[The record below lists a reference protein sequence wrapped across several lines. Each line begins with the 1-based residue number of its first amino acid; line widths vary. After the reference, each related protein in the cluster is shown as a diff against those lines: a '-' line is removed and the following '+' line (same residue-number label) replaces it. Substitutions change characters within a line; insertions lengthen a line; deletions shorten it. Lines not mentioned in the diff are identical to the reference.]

1 MSEPVTEIDAKG
13 TLCPVPIIK
22 LAAAIKTVPV
32 GGLVRVMATDLG
44 FSPDIKAW
52 CKGTKHELVE
62 LRQEGNVLTADIRR
76 TK

>member
-1 MSEPVTEIDAKG
+1 MSEPTLEIDAKN

-22 LAAAIKTVPV
+22 LAAAIKTIPIGAV
-32 GGLVRVMATDLG
+32 VRVTATDLG

-52 CKGTKHELVE
+52 CKGTKHELLE
-62 LRQEGNVLTADIRR
+62 LRQEGKVLTADIRR

>member
-1 MSEPVTEIDAKG
+1 MAEPALEIDAKN

-22 LAAAIKTVPV
+22 LAAGIKTIAV
-32 GGLVRVMATDLG
+32 GAVVRVTATDPG

-52 CKGTKHELVE
+52 CKGTKHELLE
-62 LRQEGNVLTADIRR
+62 LKQEGKVLTADIRR

>member
-1 MSEPVTEIDAKG
+1 MPEPVLEIDAKK

-32 GGLVRVMATDLG
+32 GAVVRVTATDMG

-62 LRQEGNVLTADIRR
+62 LKQEGNVLTADIRR